1 MIPYSIKIQAAVKDM
16 LINPEIAKAPRK
28 ESSLSIPS
36 NISATIT
43 RGNIKESEVG
53 YRITAINKYG
63 ETSASDEFSMT
74 IGTILDNVNV
84 INSVYTPGIL
94 TRGIYYYGV
103 TATNESGETNVL
115 NSYYVNNPGAPAP
128 DWAVNPAIVTEDG
141 MLPIGTYFY
150 SIVSVIDNKETN
162 LSNFQEVQ
170 VEKENSS
177 VNLKFLAVEGA
188 SAYNIYGRDR
198 NMPKRIGSIPAGV
211 YTGPD
216 QVIEFKDNGTSIGKE
231 SAPTFNNTTAGIE
244 IQWEA
249 IEGNVKTYK
258 IYGRT
263 SPIANEL
270 RFIAEVPNNVTSY
283 KDSGFIT
290 PTYTPPIRNTSG
302 YSSGS
307 GVVLKWNPVPS
318 ATGYRI
324 YGRKKAY
331 ENEEQDIV
339 EEKGYLTTI
348 PDPSITTWTDTGVIT
363 PDLTISYPTADS
375 TDGTKGVLGS
385 VIPDGVTLDI
395 DENGLLSVKGGIDS
409 FLGNSLITNLNDQDV
424 LVFDYKKQK
433 WVNFDL
439 SDLIF
444 TLISIT
450 DDTVV
455 PKDEKFT
462 AYKENLI
469 NTLNTLNT
477 FKEDYNKLVHKVK
490 YLENCIASI
499 KRDIGTSFFP
509 ELQDVEEILPP
520 DTIPPEEEPEPQ
532 EEVTQLTVTP
542 ETVTLN
548 EGAEQVLTIN
558 TEAKTFDITSKKK
571 EVCTTNKA
579 SKKITAKKAGSTTVV
594 ITAKAENKKAKTI
607 EIPVVVKAPKVLID
621 GKTELEWTKGTGET
635 VVHNEVT
642 YEGGATAYNFTVNN
656 TEQLEYNKDTRT
668 ITTKGTLEQGT
679 KYTITLKPLKDGT
692 PSEEN
697 VTTLTIIGS

>member
-16 LINPEIAKAPRK
+16 LINSEIAKAPRK

-63 ETSASDEFSMT
+63 ETAASDEFSMT

-94 TRGIYYYGV
+94 TRGVYYYGV
-103 TATNESGETNVL
+103 TATNESGETNVI
-115 NSYYVNNPGAPAP
+115 NSYYVNNPGAPA
-128 DWAVNPAIVTEDG
+128 
-141 MLPIGTYFY
+141 L
-150 SIVSVIDNKETN
+150 
-162 LSNFQEVQ
+162 
-170 VEKENSS
+170 
-177 VNLKFLAVEGA
+177 
-188 SAYNIYGRDR
+188 YGRDR

-331 ENEEQDIV
+331 ENDI
-339 EEKGYLTTI
+339 
-348 PDPSITTWTDTGVIT
+348 
-363 PDLTISYPTADS
+363 
-375 TDGTKGVLGS
+375 
-385 VIPDGVTLDI
+385 
-395 DENGLLSVKGGIDS
+395 
-409 FLGNSLITNLNDQDV
+409 
-424 LVFDYKKQK
+424 
-433 WVNFDL
+433 
-439 SDLIF
+439 
-444 TLISIT
+444 
-450 DDTVV
+450 
-455 PKDEKFT
+455 
-462 AYKENLI
+462 
-469 NTLNTLNT
+469 
-477 FKEDYNKLVHKVK
+477 
-490 YLENCIASI
+490 
-499 KRDIGTSFFP
+499 
-509 ELQDVEEILPP
+509 
-520 DTIPPEEEPEPQ
+520 
-532 EEVTQLTVTP
+532 
-542 ETVTLN
+542 
-548 EGAEQVLTIN
+548 
-558 TEAKTFDITSKKK
+558 
-571 EVCTTNKA
+571 
-579 SKKITAKKAGSTTVV
+579 
-594 ITAKAENKKAKTI
+594 
-607 EIPVVVKAPKVLID
+607 
-621 GKTELEWTKGTGET
+621 
-635 VVHNEVT
+635 
-642 YEGGATAYNFTVNN
+642 
-656 TEQLEYNKDTRT
+656 
-668 ITTKGTLEQGT
+668 
-679 KYTITLKPLKDGT
+679 LKCFY
-692 PSEEN
+692 S
-697 VTTLTIIGS
+697 